1 MVRTLS
7 QLRPV
12 RTPTLKTQK
21 KMHMKSISE
30 ELELVKKMTMRSKSH
45 KEKNQTRTKRDD
57 ASMQWFELSTNDM
70 IKLLTREP
78 PLIVRQ
84 SILQL
89 GLPTTTM
96 RPVKYKT
103 YQGQTFSL
111 HEVHLS

>member
-1 MVRTLS
+1 MRTLS

-12 RTPTLKTQK
+12 KTATPKTQK
-21 KMHMKSISE
+21 KMHMKSVFD

-57 ASMQWFELSTNDM
+57 ARMQWFELSMNDT

-84 SILQL
+84 SILQP

-96 RPVKYKT
+96 RPVK
-103 YQGQTFSL
+103 
-111 HEVHLS
+111 